1 MGEVRFGEPHVLEPP
16 LCLDGLNS
24 GGLQVKVFGVS
35 GAVGW
40 LLLGPGS
47 EGAGGRCGTVPAG
60 SSLCS
65 PLLDHN

>member
-1 MGEVRFGEPHVLEPP
+1 MGPHVLEPP

-24 GGLQVKVFGVS
+24 GGLQVKVSGVS
-35 GAVGW
+35 GAREGAVGW

-47 EGAGGRCGTVPAG
+47 EGAGGRGGTVPAG